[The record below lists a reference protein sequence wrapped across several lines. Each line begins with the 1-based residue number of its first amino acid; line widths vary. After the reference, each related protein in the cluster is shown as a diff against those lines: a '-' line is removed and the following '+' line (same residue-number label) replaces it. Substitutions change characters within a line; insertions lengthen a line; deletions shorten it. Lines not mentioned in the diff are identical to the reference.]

1 LTDGCAMTTVTDAS
15 QWEALFSRVD
25 RSHMVQSWAYGEAK
39 RAAGRSRARRSILDA
54 GGWRPRRFVVE
65 RDGAPVA
72 IGQLLEKSVAGL
84 RVASRLNRGPLLLD
98 GVPGDDV
105 VADVYG
111 TLRRR
116 WKRRGVLILAPAL
129 ADTGENHSVLSKL
142 GFRPRGGTGWVSN
155 RVDLRLDADQLRAN
169 LTHRWRNRL
178 KVAERS
184 GLEFTVSQTPE
195 DLEWM
200 LARHAENMAEKG
212 FSSPAPYLIR
222 ALHAAAPQ
230 DVFVGRALL
239 DEETPVGGMIAY
251 RFGRGAEYYAGW
263 MAREHRSLMVGNLL
277 YWNMALELRLRG
289 CAWVDLGGQRAGA
302 TETFKQ
308 GMGGVEYRLLGEWLA
323 Y

>member
-1 LTDGCAMTTVTDAS
+1 VTDEA
-15 QWEALFSRVD
+15 QWEALFSRVEQP
-25 RSHMVQSWAYGEAK
+25 HMVQSWAYGEAK
-39 RAAGRSRARRSILDA
+39 RNAGRSQARRSVVDA

-65 RDGAPVA
+65 RDGEPMA

-84 RVASRLNRGPLLLD
+84 RLASRLNRGPLLLD
-98 GVPGDDV
+98 GIPGDDV
-105 VADVYG
+105 AADVYRE
-111 TLRRR
+111 LRRCWR
-116 WKRRGVLILAPAL
+116 RRGVLVLAPAL
-129 ADTGENHSVLSKL
+129 ADTGENRSLLTEL
-142 GFRPRGGTGWVSN
+142 GFRPRGGSGWVSN
-155 RVDLRLDADQLRAN
+155 RVDLRSDEDRLRAN

-184 GLEFTVSQTPE
+184 GLEFRVSQSPD

-212 FSSPAPYLIR
+212 FSSPSPDLIR
-222 ALHAAAPQ
+222 ALHVAVPG

-239 DEETPVGGMIAY
+239 DDETPAGGMIVY

-277 YWNMALELRLRG
+277 YWGMALELKRRG
-289 CAWVDLGGQRAGA
+289 CEWVDLGGQRAGA

-308 GMGGVEYRLLGEWLA
+308 GMGGAEYRLLGEWLA